1 MDTEA
6 LTERLEIED
15 LLQRYTTAI
24 DNQDF
29 ELLDTV
35 FTSDAVLDYQSSG
48 GPRGPY
54 PEVREW
60 LRTTLSAFTMSQ
72 HMIGK
77 TSYEFADD
85 GRVRCRSIFH
95 NPMGLPVDAEGR
107 YDPDGSALHTFF
119 VGGWYND
126 ICVKAPDG
134 WRIAEKVEEQA
145 HFTGTIPEGLL
156 G

>member
-1 MDTEA
+1 MDTDQLRDRA
-6 LTERLEIED
+6 EIED

-24 DNQDF
+24 DNQDWD
-29 ELLDTV
+29 LLDTV
-35 FTSDAVLDYQSSG
+35 FTPAAVLDYQSSG

-60 LRTTLSAFTMSQ
+60 LRTTLAAFTMSQ

-77 TSYEFADD
+77 TSFEHTDA
-85 GRVRCRSIFH
+85 GVRCRSIFH
-95 NPMGLPVDAEGR
+95 NPMGLPVDADGR
-107 YDPDGSALHTFF
+107 YDPTGSGLHTFF

-126 ICVKAPDG
+126 FCVATPAG

-145 HFTGTIPEGLL
+145 HFTGTIPKGFM